1 MTNVVELKARRE
13 ARDLPNMDDDRMIEV
28 CHQINHSMTIVRD
41 RGYTP
46 EEISAAMRHFLG
58 LGEKAFAEHCESIL
72 VDEPMR
78 CDPGTLK
85 ALQEIVASEEFG
97 WMTDWEINFAKA
109 IVATIK
115 YNSRLSPRQ
124 HTVAYRIVQKVRAG
138 RVREATG

>member
-1 MTNVVELKARRE
+1 MTNVVDLKARRQ
-13 ARDLPNMDDDRMIEV
+13 ARDLPDMDDDRMIEAR
-28 CHQINHSMTIVRD
+28 HQINHSMTIVRD
-41 RGYTP
+41 RGYSP
-46 EEISAAMRHFLG
+46 EEISAAMRHFVS
-58 LGEKAFAEHCESIL
+58 LGEKAFAEHCERIL
-72 VDEPMR
+72 VEEPMR
-78 CDPGTLK
+78 HDPGTFK
-85 ALQEIVASEEFG
+85 ALKDIVTSEEFG